1 MDEWRGEKFISA
13 IRKVVCVIVDPLNLT
28 KTKNI
33 KKHLHKYII
42 ILNSLPL
49 FPSAVCNNDILT
61 LNALMMWTTQHLG
74 NIYYNYTSN

>member
-33 KKHLHKYII
+33 KKTFTQVY
-42 ILNSLPL
+42 
-49 FPSAVCNNDILT
+49 NNP
-61 LNALMMWTTQHLG
+61 
-74 NIYYNYTSN
+74 